1 MRLAEASSNPRWG
14 RMAFMLKLLRL
25 TPVLIVEGVE
35 PCLSFW
41 VDRLGFK
48 AANQVPGPDGKLVF
62 ASVEREGIEVMY
74 QTRASVLAES
84 PGMAADLAGHSVV
97 LFITVADLDAV
108 EKAVAGAPVVKAR
121 HQTFYGSTEI
131 YVREPGGHTVGFA
144 QMSE

>member
-1 MRLAEASSNPRWG
+1 
-14 RMAFMLKLLRL
+14 MLKLLRL
-25 TPVLIVEGVE
+25 TPVRIVEGVE

-97 LFITVADLDAV
+97 LFITVILV
-108 EKAVAGAPVVKAR
+108 IGIRESAR
-121 HQTFYGSTEI
+121 FNAAYFFASVI
-131 YVREPGGHTVGFA
+131 VIRFGHGISSQRASRRCATKSRGRA
-144 QMSE
+144 LRWRSKL